1 MAYGLPYMG
10 SKNSIAPKIISVLPK
25 AENFYDLF
33 CGGCAITECA
43 MLSKKWNKVYFN
55 DLDGD
60 VPQLFLDAIDG
71 KYKDRKEWVSREDFF
86 RLKDKDAYIR
96 LAWSFGNKGNTY
108 LYSREIEP
116 YKKAYWYAVMYDDFS
131 LLWKLGINIPKVKAK
146 SFKDK
151 RLELKKRLEEIGGVS
166 LKLDSLPSLTS
177 LERIQRLQNL
187 KSLQRLG
194 RIQSLEKLGRQN
206 IELTKLSYD
215 EVEIKPNSILY
226 CDIPY
231 EGTTSY
237 VIGAFNH
244 KKFYDWACEQKELVV
259 ISSYN
264 INDDRFQRVVNFK
277 KRSLLSANGTA
288 DKKDEGL
295 FVPKTQIN
303 LWKKLKENR

>member
-96 LAWSFGNKGNTY
+96 LAWSFGNKGKDY
-108 LYSREIEP
+108 LYSKEIEP
-116 YKKAYWYAVMYDDFS
+116 YKKAYWYAVMFNDFS

-151 RLELKKRLEEIGGVS
+151 RLELKKRLKEIDG
-166 LKLDSLPSLTS
+166 KLQS
-177 LERIQRLQNL
+177 LEALERMQRLQSL
-187 KSLQRLG
+187 K
-194 RIQSLEKLGRQN
+194 KLGRQN

-237 VIGAFNH
+237 VVGAFNH

-259 ISSYN
+259 ISSYS
-264 INDDRFQRVVNFK
+264 INDDRFQRVVNF
-277 KRSLLSANGTA
+277 
-288 DKKDEGL
+288 
-295 FVPKTQIN
+295 
-303 LWKKLKENR
+303 

>member
-43 MLSKKWNKVYFN
+43 MLSKKWNKIYFN

-96 LAWSFGNKGNTY
+96 LAWSFGNKGNSY

-116 YKKAYWYAVMYDDFS
+116 YRKAYWYAVMYDDFS
-131 LLWKLGINIPKVKAK
+131 LFWELGINIPKVKAK

-151 RLELKKRLEEIGGVS
+151 RLELKKRLKEIS
-166 LKLDSLPSLTS
+166 DSLSRMPSLEA
-177 LERIQRLQNL
+177 LERIE
-187 KSLQRLG
+187 

-231 EGTTSY
+231 EGTASY
-237 VIGAFNH
+237 AIGTFNH

-259 ISSYN
+259 ISSYS

-277 KRSLLSANGTA
+277 KRSLLIANGTC

>member
-33 CGGCAITECA
+33 CDGCAITECA

-71 KYKDRKEWVSREDFF
+71 KYKDRKEWVSREDFA
-86 RLKDKDAYIR
+86 RLKDKDTYIR
-96 LAWSFGNKGNTY
+96 LVWSFGNKGENY

-116 YKKAYWYAVMYDDFS
+116 YKKAYWYAVMFNDFS

-151 RLELKKRLEEIGGVS
+151 RLELKKRLKEIDC
-166 LKLDSLPSLTS
+166 KLSNLD
-177 LERIQRLQNL
+177 RLQNL
-187 KSLQRLG
+187 EALERLRRLQR
-194 RIQSLEKLGRQN
+194 LEKLGRQN

-244 KKFYDWACEQKELVV
+244 KKFYDWACQQKELVV

-264 INDDRFQRVVNFK
+264 INDNRFQRVVNFK

>member
-43 MLSKKWNKVYFN
+43 MLSKKWNKIYFN

-71 KYKDRKEWVSREDFF
+71 KYKDRKEWVSREDFA
-86 RLKDKDAYIR
+86 RLRDKDTYIR
-96 LAWSFGNKGNTY
+96 LVWSFGYKGIPSY
-108 LYSREIEP
+108 IYSREIEP

-151 RLELKKRLEEIGGVS
+151 RLELKKRLKEIDC
-166 LKLDSLPSLTS
+166 KLSNLDGLETLQS
-177 LERIQRLQNL
+177 LE
-187 KSLQRLG
+187 

-277 KRSLLSANGTA
+277 KRLLLGANGA
-288 DKKDEGL
+288 GDKKDEGL

>member
-43 MLSKKWNKVYFN
+43 ILSKKWNKIYFN

-96 LAWSFGNKGNTY
+96 LVWSFGNKGNNY
-108 LYSREIEP
+108 LYSKEIEP
-116 YKKAYWYAVMYDDFS
+116 YRKAYWYAVMFNDFS

-151 RLELKKRLEEIGGVS
+151 RLELKKRLKEIDGR
-166 LKLDSLPSLTS
+166 LPSLEA
-177 LERIQRLQNL
+177 LERLERL
-187 KSLQRLG
+187 
-194 RIQSLEKLGRQN
+194 QSLEKLKSSN

-231 EGTTSY
+231 EGTASY

>member
-43 MLSKKWNKVYFN
+43 MLSKKWNKIYFN

-71 KYKDRKEWVSREDFF
+71 KYKDRKEWVSREDFA

-96 LAWSFGNKGNTY
+96 LVWSFGYKGAF
-108 LYSREIEP
+108 YSYSKEIEP
-116 YKKAYWYAVMYDDFS
+116 YKKAYWYAAMYDDFS

-151 RLELKKRLEEIGGVS
+151 RLELKKRLKEIDGR
-166 LKLDSLPSLTS
+166 LLS
-177 LERIQRLQNL
+177 LEALER
-187 KSLQRLG
+187 LQRL
-194 RIQSLEKLGRQN
+194 QSLEKLGRQN

-277 KRSLLSANGTA
+277 KRSLLSATKDTA